1 MTEKE
6 GKKTVC
12 VRGFGSCPKKTKI
25 ASLRA
30 RGMLFALIPLNAAL
44 AHAAAPLQ
52 LMGLPPL
59 SLRPCPLLLLLPRL
73 AC

>member
-1 MTEKE
+1 
-6 GKKTVC
+6 
-12 VRGFGSCPKKTKI
+12 
-25 ASLRA
+25 
-30 RGMLFALIPLNAAL
+30 MLFALIPLNAAL